1 MSYCS
6 ERVCCNAR
14 TPANNASMLTLS
26 VSMATSR
33 SFSSSKCDCSSVFCS
48 KQVGDKAR
56 LPAHKRRFTATQ
68 INPIECIF
76 WCSGHGRWCYEC
88 RQNAHCPVL
97 IPTQR
102 NSPSHRARAH
112 DIDPDRLH
120 IKCVSTNTTFCT
132 SQGFCKTKPT
142 CIRSAQADNALS
154 VVNVPAIPRPHS
166 HIDMTG
172 LTGLA
177 QPSPSRLTTA
187 EESSA
192 GNLPAVISAPP
203 ASN

>member
-1 MSYCS
+1 M
-6 ERVCCNAR
+6 
-14 TPANNASMLTLS
+14 P
-26 VSMATSR
+26 
-33 SFSSSKCDCSSVFCS
+33 
-48 KQVGDKAR
+48 
-56 LPAHKRRFTATQ
+56 TA
-68 INPIECIF
+68 
-76 WCSGHGRWCYEC
+76 
-88 RQNAHCPVL
+88 CPVL
-97 IPTQR
+97 IPIQKH
-102 NSPSHRARAH
+102 SPSHRARAH
-112 DIDPDRLH
+112 EIDPDRLR
-120 IKCVSTNTTFCT
+120 IKCVPTNTTFCM

-177 QPSPSRLTTA
+177 QPSPARLTTA